1 MEFEARKV
9 VSRVFRNMLIRQI
22 GTRYP
27 TVSHIAENKDII
39 FSLLDGYKMNDGNL
53 TFFLGSIPR
62 NFKIFIFK
70 PKFSFLRENHKNNN

>member
-39 FSLLDGYKMNDGNL
+39 FF
-53 TFFLGSIPR
+53 FFLWSHCESR
-62 NFKIFIFK
+62 NVSMLQKIDLGLRIVEAF
-70 PKFSFLRENHKNNN
+70 PKKQERGI

>member
-53 TFFLGSIPR
+53 SLLDGRFFTFELSYDGIL
-62 NFKIFIFK
+62 
-70 PKFSFLRENHKNNN
+70 LRGHAARVYGT